1 MARFVGVRQ
10 ALLHQEESVPA
21 AIFRLQQAMQF
32 RSLHSADELAEIEL
46 DGVRLE
52 LLQAGEPAAS
62 ASENGR
68 SAVVRVSY
76 RRHQFLLTGDLE
88 GESEKKLMQLSQ
100 LTATV
105 LKVGHHGGRKSS
117 QAVFLQQVAPQ
128 YAVVSVGADNRF
140 GHPAQETLQRI
151 RQLPALLLRT
161 DQDGAVVFRSDGQ
174 SLSFQ
179 RTAH

>member
-1 MARFVGVRQ
+1 M
-10 ALLHQEESVPA
+10 
-21 AIFRLQQAMQF
+21 
-32 RSLHSADELAEIEL
+32 
-46 DGVRLE
+46 
-52 LLQAGEPAAS
+52 
-62 ASENGR
+62 
-68 SAVVRVSY
+68 VRVSY

-100 LTATV
+100 LKSTV

-117 QAVFLQQVAPQ
+117 QPAFLQQVAPQ

-161 DQDGAVVFRSDGQ
+161 DQDGAIVFRSDGQ
-174 SLSFQ
+174 FLSFQ